1 MNLGGTDVLRYEK
14 MRSIIIN
21 EQGNLNIIG
30 KLFYAALVIIIA
42 SILVG
47 LIKRAINRA
56 LKYRGLQSDSKIK
69 TFQQILTKI
78 IYVFAYFIAI
88 VLILDR
94 FGINTNSILATAGIG
109 GVAIGFGA
117 QYVVRDVIS
126 GMIILAED
134 QYRVGDYVSI
144 EGVSGIIEDVG
155 LRLTKVRDFTGELH
169 IIQNGNIKIVTNKS
183 RGPQRA
189 WVQVYLPHSTDI
201 KAVTSIIEGACEK
214 VKEKYPSITDGPSL
228 LGITDFG
235 EYDMVMSI
243 KAMVED
249 LKHWEVERELRK
261 TILEDLVAEGIEL
274 PAFVVVE
281 GGAKDEV

>member
-1 MNLGGTDVLRYEK
+1 MKYEEI
-14 MRSIIIN
+14 RNVIVN
-21 EQGNLNIIG
+21 EHGNLSIIG
-30 KLFYAALVIIIA
+30 KFIYAAAIIIIA
-42 SILVG
+42 SVLVG
-47 LIKRAINRA
+47 LIKRALNKA
-56 LKYRGLQSDSKIK
+56 LKYRGLQSDSKIR
-69 TFQQILTKI
+69 TFQQILIKI
-78 IYVFAYFIAI
+78 IYVFAYFVAI
-88 VLILDR
+88 MLILDK

-134 QYRVGDYVSI
+134 QYRVGDYVKI

-189 WVQVYLPHSTDI
+189 WVQVYLPHSTDLDATTDVI
-201 KAVTSIIEGACEK
+201 EKACAK
-214 VKEKYPSITDGPSL
+214 VKEKFPSITDGPSL

-243 KAMVED
+243 RAMVDD

-261 TILEDLVAEGIEL
+261 VILEDLVAEGIEL

-281 GGAKDEV
+281 GGAKNEV

>member
-1 MNLGGTDVLRYEK
+1 MKYENIRNVIVNDNGTL
-14 MRSIIIN
+14 
-21 EQGNLNIIG
+21 
-30 KLFYAALVIIIA
+30 
-42 SILVG
+42 SILGKFIYAVVVIAITSILIG
-47 LIKRAINRA
+47 LIKRAINKA
-56 LKYRGLQSDSKIK
+56 LKYRGLHSDSKIK
-69 TFQQILTKI
+69 TFQQIVTKI
-78 IYVFAYFIAI
+78 IYVFAYFIASL
-88 VLILDR
+88 LILDK

-189 WVQVYLPHSTDI
+189 WVQVYLPHNTDLDM
-201 KAVTSIIEGACEK
+201 TTGIIEKACAK
-214 VKEKYPSITDGPSL
+214 VKEKYPSITEGPSL

-249 LKHWEVERELRK
+249 LKHWEVERELRRI
-261 TILEDLVAEGIEL
+261 ILEDLVAEGVEL

-281 GGAKDEV
+281 GGANNEV